1 MVSLAGGVVEFVP
14 PFPLM
19 RMSMS
24 VFSYYGC
31 PNSTMVGEAGVE
43 AAPASSTGKSMMRLL
58 PFMPLHNRRIRSKV
72 RVDDHTRL
80 LGVVDGWLLVHG
92 QIADLLCN
100 V

>member
-1 MVSLAGGVVEFVP
+1 
-14 PFPLM
+14 
-19 RMSMS
+19 MS